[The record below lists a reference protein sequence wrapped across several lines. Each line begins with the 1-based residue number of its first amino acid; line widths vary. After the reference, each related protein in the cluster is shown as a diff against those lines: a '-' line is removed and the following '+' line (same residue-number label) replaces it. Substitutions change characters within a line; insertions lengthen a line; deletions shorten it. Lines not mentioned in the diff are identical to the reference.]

1 MSQTGNYENKDFM
14 SYCANIGAEI
24 VPEWSPTDISD
35 VKVIVKGNG
44 HGLAFEI
51 RKGMALVMTTLLERG
66 KLDID
71 TVDMIMQTASEL
83 GYKNESQNIK
93 E

>member
-1 MSQTGNYENKDFM
+1 MSNDKIPMIQNT
-14 SYCANIGAEI
+14 GAEI
-24 VPEWSPTDISD
+24 TPEWSPTDISD
-35 VKVIVKGNG
+35 VKVIVRGNG

>member
-1 MSQTGNYENKDFM
+1 MISEKIPMIQNT
-14 SYCANIGAEI
+14 GAEI
-24 VPEWSPTDISD
+24 IPEWSPTDYSD
-35 VKVIVKGNG
+35 VMANLTG
-44 HGLAFEI
+44 HGLSFEI

-66 KLDID
+66 RLDID

-83 GYKNESQNIK
+83 GYKNESQNTK